1 MYPQATLYF
10 IICIF
15 QEYEKQETPEARFV
29 KELDHLDLLLQAR
42 EYEEKG
48 YDDLEEFFRL
58 QFSHPTTTQIAH
70 QILADHKKHKSS
82 ATAQVPADTQA
93 NGIQNGVNG
102 SKETV

>member
-1 MYPQATLYF
+1 M
-10 IICIF
+10 IECS

-58 QFSHPTTTQIAH
+58 QFSHPTTLTLAQ
-70 QILADHKKHKSS
+70 QILANHKAGCKSNTDQAS
-82 ATAQVPADTQA
+82 TNACATSV
-93 NGIQNGVNG
+93 QNGVNG
-102 SKETV
+102 SKDDTKHE